1 MTAMPVPCSPPDPE
15 NGSGAEQAARVS
27 VVSVAR
33 HIITHPYECL
43 VYHWNWKAGLL
54 GGAFRAIL
62 FAIAIF
68 PRDSAALRG
77 ILIQLAYRVAVGGMW
92 GAVAQA
98 FRDAQPAWLT
108 GVFLAAVLPAA
119 VHLVEYAMLRAGHA
133 SHIRTGMISS
143 VVLSIISLLLNW
155 GLMRRGLMLTGKGTE
170 SLASDFARLPGVLA
184 ELLLAAPRRLARA
197 LRGCLA

>member
-1 MTAMPVPCSPPDPE
+1 MTAMPAPSSRPE
-15 NGSGAEQAARVS
+15 PKAGNGEERTPRVS
-27 VVSVAR
+27 VLSVAR
-33 HIITHPYECL
+33 TIITHPFECL
-43 VYHWNWKAGLL
+43 VRNWNWKAGLL
-54 GGAFRAIL
+54 GGIFRAIL
-62 FAIAIF
+62 FSIAIF

-77 ILIQLAYRVAVGGMW
+77 VLIQLAYRVAVGGMW
-92 GAVAQA
+92 GSVAQA
-98 FRDAQPAWLT
+98 FREAEPAWLT
-108 GVFLAAVLPAA
+108 GVFLGAVLPTI

-143 VVLSIISLLLNW
+143 VVLSVVSLLLNW

-184 ELLLAAPRRLARA
+184 EFVLAAPRRLARV